1 MVQKAKGRK
10 KKESSVATCLLTGL
24 AVIVALV
31 RCRLLVQP
39 ACASI
44 GHKAIISLRSAWY
57 ASIGHAHP

>member
-10 KKESSVATCLLTGL
+10 KKENSVATCLLTGL
-24 AVIVALV
+24 VVIVALV

-44 GHKAIISLRSAWY
+44 GHKMIVGS
-57 ASIGHAHP
+57 G